1 MASVYSDDEYLPDN
15 DFGAEAER
23 VVPANPAARRSIE
36 RRRELAELRR
46 HLGDDLYD
54 EDLETLL

>member
-15 DFGAEAER
+15 DFGADGEEFA
-23 VVPANPAARRSIE
+23 PANPAARRSIE

-46 HLGDDLYD
+46 HLGDDLFD
-54 EDLETLL
+54 GDLEQLL